1 MRRNNGRF
9 FWPVFLLVVAVDF
22 FTKSLASRMDEGV
35 PRELHASW
43 ARLTLVHNQG
53 AAFGLYVGEHSRWIF
68 MVLTIIALVILA
80 RLYSAT
86 RNGDIIRSV
95 SLALVCGGAVGN
107 LIDRIAS
114 AKGVI
119 DFIDIGIGESRWPTF
134 NVADMAVSI
143 GAFLLAWVLWGEDTE
158 SETVGVAT
166 PATVPGADTREVS

>member
-35 PRELHASW
+35 PRELHTGW

-80 RLYSAT
+80 RLYTAT

-119 DFIDIGIGESRWPTF
+119 DFIDIGVGDSRWPTF
-134 NVADMAVSI
+134 NVADMAVSV